1 MEPMSG
7 PTLWSRIQDVRVW
20 RVLLVYAGA
29 SWAILEATD
38 FFIEKFGLPDWFLPA
53 ALVLLLIGMAV
64 FISTAMVQAQA
75 AGLSRSV
82 AESSA
87 EPSSTEHEPEPSSRR
102 LEGLRRL
109 LTWRNAILGGVTAFA
124 LWGVVA
130 AAWLLLA
137 TRAGTGAG
145 DRTAT
150 ASAGHELTK
159 LVVLPFESLS
169 GEEDDYFAAG
179 ITDAITARLA
189 MLEGL
194 GIISRQSAIQ
204 YANSQKRASE
214 IGAELDVEYILEG
227 TVQRERPG
235 DPDSPVRV
243 IPQLV
248 RISDDTHLW
257 AATYDEEMEEVFRV
271 QSEIAERVARALDV
285 TLHESQRRAI
295 EARPSDD
302 LEAYDFYLRGKE
314 YLDRAGLEFLDRA
327 PLTAVEFFQKAV
339 EQDPEFAEAWAA
351 LAHAHLQAIDYGHDI
366 GADRLE
372 LARVA
377 AERALA
383 LDPDLADAHV
393 AMSWYRKYRGDWDVA
408 LWELQRA
415 REIKPGDA
423 LVLRGIAEV
432 HRRRGELEEAMRTAQ
447 RVVELD
453 PRSVGTVLWYS
464 NLLEWTGRYAEA
476 LEQIDRAITLAPD
489 RIVPYGEKVGY
500 YLMQGD
506 TGAAR
511 RVVEMGSDRLGRVAF
526 VTNLLSWD
534 YYPFRILPELREP
547 LARLSVASFGHDT
560 VSHYFYHMARGW
572 QERLAGGGQAA
583 RAHYDSARVIL
594 EDRVRRSVDPDFD
607 LRVLAEANA
616 GSDRGAEAIATARR
630 ALERAST
637 PGDLVDRL
645 DGLLALA
652 RVHAMLGQADEAIA
666 RLRELAEL
674 GPVRRAKLRVDPV
687 WDSIRTDPRF
697 QALAAAPR

>member
-1 MEPMSG
+1 MSG
-7 PTLWSRIQDVRVW
+7 PTLWSRIQNARVW

-53 ALVLLLIGMAV
+53 ALVLLMIGLAV
-64 FISTAMVQAQA
+64 FVSTAMVQAQA
-75 AGLSRSV
+75 AKPSPPV
-82 AESSA
+82 DESSA
-87 EPSSTEHEPEPSSRR
+87 GRSSTGHEPELPSGKSG
-102 LEGLRRL
+102 GLRGL
-109 LTWRNAILGGVTAFA
+109 LTWRNAIVGGIAAFA

-130 AAWLLLA
+130 AGWLLLA
-137 TRAGTGAG
+137 PGTGTGAG
-145 DRTAT
+145 DD
-150 ASAGHELTK
+150 ASPVPAENQLKK
-159 LVVLPFESLS
+159 LVVLPFENLS
-169 GEEDDYFAAG
+169 GEGDDYFAAG
-179 ITDAITARLA
+179 VTDAITARLA

-194 GIISRQSAIQ
+194 GVISRQSAVQ
-204 YANSQKRASE
+204 YANSQKRAGE
-214 IGAELDVEYILEG
+214 IGAELGVDYILEG
-227 TVQRERPG
+227 TVQRERPR
-235 DPDSPVRV
+235 DPASPVRV
-243 IPQLV
+243 IPQLI

-257 AATYDEEMEEVFRV
+257 AATYDEEMNEVFRV

-339 EQDPEFAEAWAA
+339 EQDPDFAEAWAA
-351 LAHAHLQAIDYGHDI
+351 LAHAHLQAIEYGYDI
-366 GADRLE
+366 GSERLE

-393 AMSWYRKYRGDWDVA
+393 AMSWYRSYRGDWDVA
-408 LWELQRA
+408 LQELKRA

-423 LVLRGIAEV
+423 PVLRGIAEM
-432 HRRRGELEEAMRTAQ
+432 HRRRGELDEAMRTAQ

-464 NLLEWTGRYAEA
+464 NLLEWTGRHAEA
-476 LEQIDRAITLAPD
+476 LEQMDRAITLAPD
-489 RIVPYGEKVGY
+489 RIVPYGEKMGY

-506 TGAAR
+506 TAAAR
-511 RVVEMGSDRLGRVAF
+511 EVVEMGSNRLGRMAF

-572 QERLAGGGQAA
+572 QERLAGQGQAA

-594 EDRVRRSVDPDFD
+594 EDRVRRSVAPLFD
-607 LRVLAEANA
+607 LGVLAEANA
-616 GSDRGAEAIATARR
+616 GADRGVEGIATARR
-630 ALERAST
+630 ALDRASSS
-637 PGDLVDRL
+637 GDRVDMF
-645 DGLLALA
+645 DALLALA

-666 RLRELAEL
+666 RLREMAEL
-674 GPVRRAKLRVDPV
+674 GPIRRASLSVDPI
-687 WDSIRTDPRF
+687 WDPIRHDPAF
-697 QALAAAPR
+697 HALARTQ